1 MIWVSYDVLSTSIW
15 FSSFARHL
23 RQVLFTRQ
31 GFFRQIQPARRNK
44 IIDLVGGEL
53 QNRPESGG
61 VLRFCYDAGMYDI
74 LIIFVHLI
82 VTRHAALKINPIM
95 SCTEK
100 SWI

>member
-82 VTRHAALKINPIM
+82 VTRR
-95 SCTEK
+95 
-100 SWI
+100 